1 MAAEIC
7 QKILLYGKKPY
18 VLLNKNK
25 KKIKTMSKKKTT
37 SKKTETIVETPAVE
51 SVKESIEKTL
61 MEDIEKEVE
70 EIVEKTLAETPVE
83 ATANE
88 STTPVQEID
97 PKILQEEKE
106 RREAIKNDTIQ
117 RQKIRI
123 IRDKY
128 YR

>member
-1 MAAEIC
+1 
-7 QKILLYGKKPY
+7 
-18 VLLNKNK
+18 
-25 KKIKTMSKKKTT
+25 MSKKKTT

-51 SVKESIEKTL
+51 EINEGVNDSIDTQETIEPEVTEKEKT
-61 MEDIEKEVE
+61 
-70 EIVEKTLAETPVE
+70 AE
-83 ATANE
+83 E

-106 RREAIKNDTIQ
+106 RREAIKNDTIK

>member
-1 MAAEIC
+1 
-7 QKILLYGKKPY
+7 
-18 VLLNKNK
+18 
-25 KKIKTMSKKKTT
+25 MSKKKTT

-51 SVKESIEKTL
+51 SVKE
-61 MEDIEKEVE
+61 VE
-70 EIVEKTLAETPVE
+70 ETVEKTLAEAPVKE
-83 ATANE
+83 TTEE
-88 STTPVQEID
+88 STTPSQEID

-106 RREAIKNDTIQ
+106 RREAIKNDTIK

>member
-1 MAAEIC
+1 
-7 QKILLYGKKPY
+7 
-18 VLLNKNK
+18 
-25 KKIKTMSKKKTT
+25 MSKKKTT

-51 SVKESIEKTL
+51 EINEGVNDSIDTQETI
-61 MEDIEKEVE
+61 EPEVTEKEE
-70 EIVEKTLAETPVE
+70 TAE
-83 ATANE
+83 E

-106 RREAIKNDTIQ
+106 RREAIKNDTIK

-123 IRDKY
+123 RRDKY

>member
-1 MAAEIC
+1 
-7 QKILLYGKKPY
+7 
-18 VLLNKNK
+18 
-25 KKIKTMSKKKTT
+25 MSKKKTT

-70 EIVEKTLAETPVE
+70 EIVDKTLAETPVE

-106 RREAIKNDTIQ
+106 RREAIKNDKIQ

>member
-1 MAAEIC
+1 
-7 QKILLYGKKPY
+7 
-18 VLLNKNK
+18 
-25 KKIKTMSKKKTT
+25 MSKKKTK
-37 SKKTETIVETPAVE
+37 SKKTETINETP
-51 SVKESIEKTL
+51 I
-61 MEDIEKEVE
+61 VE
-70 EIVEKTLAETPVE
+70 EINEGVNDSIDTQETIEPEVTEKEET
-83 ATANE
+83 ADE